1 MTKKT
6 LDAIEVTSKPYLT
19 DIEVPPLT
27 QQASFSIRPIGL
39 GSLLLPKVIDLYL
52 KRKARLGLF
61 PEGAFQECASRDWIL
76 GAVDGE
82 ENLVGYLLFRVAKSR
97 AAIVHLVVAL
107 DWTGRGVAR
116 DLVARLVTDTRH
128 LLGIS
133 LRCRRDYNL
142 AKMWIRFGFTVRD
155 TKAGRG
161 ADGALLDYWWLD
173 HNHDD
178 LFSVAARRESETAIP
193 AAIDANIF
201 YDLTDDSRPH
211 ADDTRALEA
220 DWLRDSICLYI
231 TPELFNE
238 IHRGIDEAAKKK
250 ARMAA
255 QAYQVLK
262 TNAAEVG
269 SITSDLKGMLQR
281 EEMPRDESDIRQVAH
296 AIANAVPFFL
306 TRDRP
311 LLAEADQIGNRFG
324 IQIIHPVDLIVRFDA
339 LQRQAHYRP
348 ASLEGSRWR
357 MRLVTDRDVSAIV
370 QLFKHQQERTNE
382 LEASVRHFLAQ
393 NKKWDSRVIVDETDA
408 PVIYFAISNDDS
420 GDSAI
425 GDLRHTDHPLIPT
438 LLRHIL
444 HDLCRHSQRLTSR
457 MIRVAEQK
465 LTPTSTAALQETG
478 FLPGETSWWKLSIS
492 GIVNRGDLAALVQE
506 SSLPEELKSGLNCEK
521 ADTSQLERAL
531 GPVKIVPS
539 GTPCFVV
546 SIRPEWAAH
555 FFDIPVGGQMLM
567 DLNEQL
573 HLGIEGAYYCS
584 AANRHLTA
592 PARILWY
599 VSGSQSMEI
608 KACSQLDEILT
619 GRPKELY
626 SALRRLG
633 VYQWKDVF
641 HAVDGDI
648 SRTLLAFRFSRTE
661 RFARPI
667 PRGEMNRLGIPQPQ
681 NPRRIDE
688 QIFAKI
694 YELGMADPNEE

>member
-1 MTKKT
+1 MQST
-6 LDAIEVTSKPYLT
+6 A
-19 DIEVPPLT
+19 
-27 QQASFSIRPIGL
+27 FSIIQIGL
-39 GSLLLPKVIDLYL
+39 GSPLLPKLIDLYAE
-52 KRKARLGLF
+52 RKARLGLF
-61 PEGAFQECASRDWIL
+61 PEGAFQECASRGWIL
-76 GAVDGE
+76 GAVDSE
-82 ENLVGYLLFRVAKSR
+82 ENVVGYLLYRVAKGR
-97 AAIVHLVVAL
+97 AAIVHLVVAS
-107 DWTGRGVAR
+107 DWIRRGVAR
-116 DLVARLVTDTRH
+116 DLVARLAKNTRH
-128 LLGIS
+128 LQGIS

-142 AKMWIRFGFTVRD
+142 AGMWMRFGFTVRD

-178 LFSVAARRESETAIP
+178 LFSVASRRESETAIP

-211 ADDTRALEA
+211 ADDTRVLEA
-220 DWLRDSICLYI
+220 DWLRDSVRLYI

-238 IHRGIDEAAKKK
+238 IHRGTDEAAKRK
-250 ARMAA
+250 ARMAT

-262 TNAAEVG
+262 TNTAEVE
-269 SITSDLKGMLQR
+269 SITSDLKGILLQR
-281 EEMPRDESDIRQVAH
+281 EDVPRDESDIRQVAH
-296 AIANAVPFFL
+296 AVANQIPFFL

-311 LLAEADQIGNRFG
+311 LLTEADQIGNHFG

-339 LQRQAHYRP
+339 LQREAHYRP

-357 MRLVTDRDVSAIV
+357 IRLVTDRDVPGLV
-370 QLFKHQQERTNE
+370 QLFKHHHERANE
-382 LEASVRHFLAQ
+382 FETSVRHFLAQ
-393 NKKWDSRVIVDETDA
+393 NKTWDSRIIVDETDA
-408 PVIYFAISNDDS
+408 PVIYLAISTDGR
-420 GDSAI
+420 GDSTI

-438 LLRHIL
+438 LLRHVL
-444 HDLCRHSQRLTSR
+444 HDLCRHSQNLTSR
-457 MIRVAEQK
+457 IIRVAEQG

-478 FLPGETSWWKLSIS
+478 FLPGETDWWKLSVS
-492 GIVNRGDLAALVQE
+492 GVVDRARLAVLVEE
-506 SSLPEELKSGLNCEK
+506 SPLPEDLKSGLNCEN
-521 ADTSQLERAL
+521 AVISQLERAL
-531 GPVKIVPS
+531 NPVKIVPS

-584 AANRHLTA
+584 AANRHLAA

-608 KACSQLDEILT
+608 KACSHLDEILT
-619 GRPKELY
+619 GGPKQLY

-633 VYQWKDVF
+633 VYQWKDIF
-641 HAVDGDI
+641 RAVDGDI
-648 SRTLLAFRFSRTE
+648 SRPLLAFRFSRTE
-661 RFARPI
+661 RFSRPI
-667 PRGEMNRLGIPQPQ
+667 SRDEMNQFEIPQPQ

-688 QIFAKI
+688 QVFAEI
-694 YELGMADPNEE
+694 YRLGMGALDEV